1 MPALTAF
8 NPAVHSVDVFAGATL
23 VQRAG
28 FQLEPGSAILRYG
41 SAAISEGSLFSGLS
55 QAQID
60 ALLANPAALEAF
72 LNSLPANS
80 AAVTRSSVSF
90 YDGSITG
97 LGLGSGVLL
106 TSGDGVPPANN
117 STGGYSASFDT
128 TSGPDT
134 LRPALQSVV
143 NTAFSGAGEI
153 KDYSALSF
161 QLRVS
166 DPSIKGVRFNVVYA
180 SEEFPEYTNSEFV
193 DVAAV
198 FVNGVN
204 YALYNGSASTPLS
217 VVGAN
222 EAAGN
227 VRDNT
232 GNTVA
237 AIEYDG
243 LYNLLSVVAPV
254 SQGLNTISIGVAD
267 TGDQILDSGL
277 FVSGIQATAFGG
289 FGLANVVLPTT
300 SSSQDAVGNQLYA
313 LPSSGFSTVVFGANP
328 SGDDVVDSGQGMAG
342 VRFQFNTGQLQSFT
356 FDGSNLVLNT
366 PFGAKSLFN
375 VERVH
380 FNDMYVALDTSPG
393 GNTFNTY
400 AMLLALT
407 GQTPSG
413 TLLAQ
418 SLQGLDG
425 SANLQQFGNQLIQAL
440 NPNVTVSALVQKLL
454 ANLTGTSATD
464 PALVTSIAA
473 LVGPGQ
479 LFATPGDLLVA
490 AAQLEQNL
498 AKVSIVGQPLVLD
511 ATLFG

>member
-1 MPALTAF
+1 MAALTAF
-8 NPAVHSVDVFAGATL
+8 DPSQHSAEVFAGATL
-23 VQRAG
+23 VQRNG
-28 FQLEPGSAILRYG
+28 FVLETDTSVLRFGSSG
-41 SAAISEGSLFSGLS
+41 VGEGSPFAGLS
-55 QAQID
+55 QSQID
-60 ALLANPAALEAF
+60 ALLANPAALEAL
-72 LNSLPANS
+72 LNGLPSTS
-80 AAVTRSSVSF
+80 AGATRSSVSF

-97 LGLGSGVLL
+97 LGLGAGVLL

-117 STGGYSASFDT
+117 SSGGYSGTFENT
-128 TSGPDT
+128 TGPDT
-134 LRPALQSVV
+134 LRPALQAVV
-143 NTAFSGAGEI
+143 NTAFSGAGEV

-161 QLRVS
+161 QLRIS

-204 YALYNGSASTPLS
+204 YALYNGGAATPLS

-227 VRDNT
+227 VRNNT
-232 GNTVA
+232 GNAVA

-254 SQGLNTISIGVAD
+254 NQGLNTISIGVAD

-289 FGLANVVLPTT
+289 FGLANVVVPTAP
-300 SSSQDAVGNQLYA
+300 SSQDAPGNQLYS
-313 LPSSGFSTVVFGANP
+313 LPTSVFSSVVFGASP
-328 SGDDVVDSGQGMAG
+328 SGDDVIDSGQGNAG
-342 VRFQFNTGQLQSFT
+342 VRFLFDASQLQSFS
-356 FDGSNLVLNT
+356 FDGQNLVLNT
-366 PFGAKSLFN
+366 PFGAKSLFA

-380 FNDMYVALDTSPG
+380 FNDLYVAFDTAPG
-393 GNTFNTY
+393 GHTFQAY

-407 GQTPSG
+407 GQAPTHA
-413 TLLAQ
+413 LLAQ
-418 SLQGLDG
+418 SIQGLDASAGLG
-425 SANLQQFGNQLIQAL
+425 SFGNQLIQAL
-440 NPNVTVSALVQKLL
+440 APNIGLSDLVKRLL
-454 ANLTGTSATD
+454 VNLTGSTNHASD
-464 PALVTSIAA
+464 LVNGITA

-479 LFATPGDLLVA
+479 IFATPGDLLA
-490 AAQLEQNL
+490 AASQVDQNI
-498 AKVSIVGQPLVLD
+498 AKVSIVGQPLGFE